1 MMTFTWLGILFCLSQ
16 SAMFSGLNL
25 ALFGISR
32 LRLEVEVK
40 SGNKA
45 AAKVL
50 GFRKDS
56 NFLLT
61 TILWGNVSINVLLT
75 LLSDSILAGVSAFIF
90 STVVITLVGEIM
102 PQAYFSRNALRMA
115 SLLGPLLRFYQ
126 FLLYPVAKPSAK
138 MLDWW
143 LGKEGVQ
150 YFREQD
156 LMEVIRKHIDADD
169 AEIDRFEGLGAMNFL
184 AIDDLL
190 VTHIGEPVDP
200 QSIIVLPV
208 SSGRPV
214 FPKITRSPEDSFLG
228 QVNISGRKWI
238 ILTDTEG
245 SPLLIM
251 DADGFLRDALLQESS
266 PNPFQYCHRPIVVS
280 DINTPLGSVVSQ
292 WAVHSDHPSD
302 DIIDQ
307 DIILVWAEEKRIITG
322 SDILGRLLR
331 GIAVRKEKPYDVTT
345 RSTRTDP
352 VNLGTEGGS

>member
-1 MMTFTWLGILFCLSQ
+1 MTTLTWICILLCLSQ

-32 LRLEVEVK
+32 LRLEVEVQ

-45 AAKVL
+45 ASKVL

-61 TILWGNVSINVLLT
+61 TILWGNVGINVLLT
-75 LLSDSILAGVSAFIF
+75 LLSDSVLAGVSSFIF

-138 MLDWW
+138 VLDWW

-156 LMEVIRKHIDADD
+156 LMEVIRKHIDADEAD
-169 AEIDRFEGLGAMNFL
+169 IDRFEGLGAMNFL

-190 VTHIGEPVDP
+190 VTHVGEPVDP
-200 QSIIVLPV
+200 ESVISLPV

-214 FPKITRSPEDSFLG
+214 FPEFTRSPKIHF
-228 QVNISGRKWI
+228 
-238 ILTDTEG
+238 
-245 SPLLIM
+245 
-251 DADGFLRDALLQESS
+251 
-266 PNPFQYCHRPIVVS
+266 
-280 DINTPLGSVVSQ
+280 
-292 WAVHSDHPSD
+292 WA
-302 DIIDQ
+302 
-307 DIILVWAEEKRIITG
+307 R
-322 SDILGRLLR
+322 
-331 GIAVRKEKPYDVTT
+331 
-345 RSTRTDP
+345 
-352 VNLGTEGGS
+352 